1 MKITK
6 YFLSMAAALGM
17 IAGCQKTDMV
27 QIAAPEDVVA
37 PVLEAVE
44 GPIEITPSNMVD
56 GKVAFTWSLAD
67 YGVMTQVNYSLEAA
81 TAADPDTKVT
91 ITSGITANAE
101 ALEAGKISTE
111 IAYEALNAILFND
124 LKLNDGVAEEVLFTI
139 ASKVGEYAPV
149 YSNSVA
155 VSCKVTAAEK
165 QYPKLTVAGSY
176 AYNNWSPGKGQFV
189 FDFEGTDAKYSA
201 VIDFG
206 EDVSALQFKFVGEA
220 WGNNEFSVPAGE
232 TQAPEAAELPLVA
245 GGGDNIAAYTTHRF
259 YSLTLDKATPK
270 VTKNFSFNSLGVIG
284 DATPTGWDADTDMQF
299 NPEKQRFYVD
309 LTLIDG
315 KIKFRADDAWDVN
328 WGGADGAL
336 SAGGADIAVTAGDYR
351 IYVNLND
358 PANPT
363 YELNKGMF
371 GKEEPVGGTT
381 PDTPEPE
388 PTPVV
393 GWGLVGE
400 YNGWGAEA
408 DVMLASDGT
417 FLTAKGVAL
426 SGQVK
431 FRKDGDWAVNFGA
444 PGDVEP
450 VEIAVNTELE
460 LVAGGKNF
468 TIAEGTYDV
477 YLDEANA
484 KAWFINDGSY
494 PGGGAAPEAS
504 EWGIVGQVNGWA
516 APDITMYKT
525 ATEGLFVAY
534 KVEMPD
540 GGFKIRA
547 NGVWDDT
554 ANYGLAAAGPV
565 EVDHAYDLICSGGS
579 GDMTLVAGT
588 YDIWFDLTNTK
599 VYIMT
604 PGKPISEAVGGEVVT
619 PPAPP
624 TPEDAVWGV
633 VGTIT
638 NWADNSD
645 INMVEEGDW
654 LVAKGVALTTTDEFK
669 FRTNGT
675 WGTERTATTTEPVA
689 INTEYE
695 AAAGS
700 GNIKVAVD
708 GTYDLYLAKTLD
720 KFYVMTAGL
729 TPGQT
734 PGEEPKPEEPE
745 FEGVASE
752 WGVVGDVNGW
762 NAPDITMYTTP
773 TEGLFVARN
782 VEMPAGNF
790 KIRANGVWNDDANY
804 GVETAGNVEVDHVYN
819 VISSGGSGNMTLA
832 AGTYDIW
839 FDLNAKKVYIMTPGK
854 DISAAV
860 AGTPVAPKPVE
871 GEPWYLVGNFNGW
884 KPADANYQMTFDGT
898 WYVFKNFAADGK
910 GMKFVGDENWS
921 RERVGTFTSANTAIS
936 VSKSSG
942 DMFPTA
948 GTYDVYLNA
957 DASKAYFMTPG
968 TTPAN

>member
-17 IAGCQKTDMV
+17 IAGCQKPDMV

-101 ALEAGKISTE
+101 DLEAGKISTE
-111 IAYEALNAILFND
+111 IAYETLNAILFND
-124 LKLNDGVAEEVLFTI
+124 LKLNDGVAEDVLFTI

-176 AYNNWSPGKGQFV
+176 AYNNWTPGKGQFV
-189 FDFEGTDAKYSA
+189 FDFEGTDAKYSG

-259 YSLTLDKATPK
+259 YSLTLDKGTPK
-270 VTKNFSFNSLGVIG
+270 VIKNFSFNSLGVIG

-328 WGGADGAL
+328 WGGAEGVL

-363 YELNKGMF
+363 YELNKGMY
-371 GKEEPVGGTT
+371 GKDEPVGGNTT
-381 PDTPEPE
+381 PEPEPE

-393 GWGLVGE
+393 GWSLIGAF
-400 YNGWGAEA
+400 NGWAG
-408 DVMLASDGT
+408 DLMLTSDGT
-417 FLTAKGVAL
+417 FYVVKGAEL
-426 SGQVK
+426 EGELK
-431 FRKDGDWAVNFGA
+431 FRKDGDWAVNFGLA
-444 PGDVEP
+444 EGAAFEANA
-450 VEIAVNTELE
+450 EIAVAQDGAN
-460 LVAGGKNF
+460 LVVTA
-468 TIAEGTYDV
+468 GTYDV
-477 YLDEANA
+477 YLDAENA
-484 KAWFINDGSY
+484 KAWFVTDGSY

-604 PGKPISEAVGGEVVT
+604 PGKPISEAVGGT
-619 PPAPP
+619 
-624 TPEDAVWGV
+624 TPEPEPEPEPTDLTWYLVGNFNGWTVADAAY
-633 VGTIT
+633 TMT
-638 NWADNSD
+638 KEADWFVFKGFVADGDGFKFNAGSWD
-645 INMVEEGDW
+645 INRGAAGDVEPFE
-654 LVAKGVALTTTDEFK
+654 LAA
-669 FRTNGT
+669 
-675 WGTERTATTTEPVA
+675 
-689 INTEYE
+689 NTEYE
-695 AAAGS
+695 LVANGKNFSIAA
-700 GNIKVAVD
+700 
-708 GTYDLYLAKTLD
+708 GTYDVYMSLDAAKV
-720 KFYVMTAGL
+720 YVMAEGL

-734 PGEEPKPEEPE
+734 PGEEPE

-752 WGVVGDVNGW
+752 WGVVGVVNNWG
-762 NAPDITMYTTP
+762 ASADIVMYTTP
-773 TEGLFVARN
+773 TEGLFVAKN
-782 VEMPAGNF
+782 AEMPAGAF
-790 KIRANGVWNDDANY
+790 KIRANNKWDDTKNY
-804 GVETAGNVEVDHVYN
+804 GLAAAGTAAVDHAYDL
-819 VISSGGSGNMTLA
+819 ICGAASKDITLL
-832 AGTYDIW
+832 AGTYDIY
-839 FDLNAKKVYIMTPGK
+839 FDLNNSKVYVMTPGK
-854 DISAAV
+854 AITEAEGGV
-860 AGTPVAPKPVE
+860 VETPDASN
-871 GEPWYLVGNFNGW
+871 WYLVGNFNGW
-884 KPADANYQMTFDGT
+884 ATGDVNYKFTKEGD
-898 WYVFKNFAADGK
+898 WYVFKGFVADGQ
-910 GMKFVGDENWS
+910 GVKFNAGSWDEN
-921 RERVGTFTSANTAIS
+921 RGGTFSGANKAIS
-936 VSKSSG
+936 IAHNGS
-942 DMFPTA
+942 DMYVTA
-948 GTYDVYLNA
+948 GTYDVYMNA
-957 DASKAYFMTPG
+957 ATDTAYFMTPG

>member
-81 TAADPDTKVT
+81 TAANPDTKVT

-176 AYNNWSPGKGQFV
+176 AYNNWTPGKGQFV
-189 FDFEGTDAKYSA
+189 FDFEGTDAKYSG

-259 YSLTLDKATPK
+259 YSLTLDKAAPK
-270 VTKNFSFNSLGVIG
+270 VIKNFSFNSLGVIG

-328 WGGADGAL
+328 WGGADGVLA
-336 SAGGADIAVTAGDYR
+336 SGADNIPVTAGDYR

-371 GKEEPVGGTT
+371 GKEEPVGGNTT
-381 PDTPEPE
+381 PDTPAPE

-444 PGDVEP
+444 PGEVEP

-460 LVAGGKNF
+460 LVANGKNF

-494 PGGGAAPEAS
+494 PGGGAAPVES
-504 EWGIVGQVNGWA
+504 EWGLIGS
-516 APDITMYKT
+516 
-525 ATEGLFVAY
+525 
-534 KVEMPD
+534 
-540 GGFKIRA
+540 
-547 NGVWDDT
+547 
-554 ANYGLAAAGPV
+554 LAACNNWSKNITLF
-565 EVDHAYDLICSGGS
+565 ED
-579 GDMTLVAGT
+579 GDF
-588 YDIWFDLTNTK
+588 Y
-599 VYIMT
+599 
-604 PGKPISEAVGGEVVT
+604 S
-619 PPAPP
+619 
-624 TPEDAVWGV
+624 
-633 VGTIT
+633 
-638 NWADNSD
+638 
-645 INMVEEGDW
+645 
-654 LVAKGVALTTTDEFK
+654 AKGVTFADNDQFK
-669 FRTNGT
+669 FRKGET
-675 WGTERTATTTEPVA
+675 WGTEVVYEGIVA
-689 INTEYE
+689 PDAEY
-695 AAAGS
+695 ACAAGS
-700 GNIKVAVD
+700 GNSTISA
-708 GTYDLYLAKTLD
+708 GGIYDVYLAKSLD
-720 KFYVMTAGL
+720 KFYVMT
-729 TPGQT
+729 Q
-734 PGEEPKPEEPE
+734 
-745 FEGVASE
+745 
-752 WGVVGDVNGW
+752 
-762 NAPDITMYTTP
+762 
-773 TEGLFVARN
+773 
-782 VEMPAGNF
+782 
-790 KIRANGVWNDDANY
+790 
-804 GVETAGNVEVDHVYN
+804 
-819 VISSGGSGNMTLA
+819 
-832 AGTYDIW
+832 
-839 FDLNAKKVYIMTPGK
+839 GK
-854 DISAAV
+854 
-860 AGTPVAPKPVE
+860 
-871 GEPWYLVGNFNGW
+871 
-884 KPADANYQMTFDGT
+884 KPADAGQAEVVYVDPSGDSFVVGFSGSIFGWDDPSFDQNDRASLVSKNVTDATSFAGA
-898 WYVFKNFAADGK
+898 YEFKLDSVTFAAADEFKVRINGQWI
-910 GMKFVGDENWS
+910 GVGGAAVEGLAVSGTDNFVAGE
-921 RERVGTFTSANTAIS
+921 
-936 VSKSSG
+936 
-942 DMFPTA
+942 A
-948 GTYDVYLNA
+948 GTYSAVITFDWDGTAHSNVKVVF
-957 DASKAYFMTPG
+957 SK
-968 TTPAN
+968 

>member
-17 IAGCQKTDMV
+17 IAGCQKPDMV

-81 TAADPDTKVT
+81 TAANPDTKVT
-91 ITSGITANAE
+91 ITSGITANAA
-101 ALEAGKISTE
+101 ALEAGNISTE

-124 LKLNDGVAEEVLFTI
+124 LKLNDGVAEDVLFTI
-139 ASKVGEYAPV
+139 AAKLGEYAPV

-176 AYNNWSPGKGQFV
+176 AYNNWTPGKGQFV
-189 FDFEGTDAKYSA
+189 FDFEGTDAKYSG

-270 VTKNFSFNSLGVIG
+270 VTKNFSFNTLGVIG

-328 WGGADGAL
+328 WGGAEGVL

-371 GKEEPVGGTT
+371 GKEEPVGGNTT
-381 PDTPEPE
+381 PEPEPE

-408 DVMLASDGT
+408 DVMLTSDGT
-417 FLTAKGVAL
+417 FLVAKGVAL

-444 PGDVEP
+444 PGEVEP

-460 LVAGGKNF
+460 LVANGKNF

-504 EWGIVGQVNGWA
+504 EWGVVGVVNSWGGS
-516 APDITMYKT
+516 PDVVMYKT

-547 NGVWDDT
+547 NNKWDDT
-554 ANYGLAAAGPV
+554 ANYGLASAGPV

-604 PGKPISEAVGGEVVT
+604 PGKPISEAVGGT
-619 PPAPP
+619 
-624 TPEDAVWGV
+624 TPE
-633 VGTIT
+633 
-638 NWADNSD
+638 
-645 INMVEEGDW
+645 
-654 LVAKGVALTTTDEFK
+654 
-669 FRTNGT
+669 
-675 WGTERTATTTEPVA
+675 P
-689 INTEYE
+689 
-695 AAAGS
+695 
-700 GNIKVAVD
+700 
-708 GTYDLYLAKTLD
+708 
-720 KFYVMTAGL
+720 
-729 TPGQT
+729 
-734 PGEEPKPEEPE
+734 EPE
-745 FEGVASE
+745 PE
-752 WGVVGDVNGW
+752 
-762 NAPDITMYTTP
+762 P
-773 TEGLFVARN
+773 T
-782 VEMPAGNF
+782 
-790 KIRANGVWNDDANY
+790 
-804 GVETAGNVEVDHVYN
+804 
-819 VISSGGSGNMTLA
+819 
-832 AGTYDIW
+832 
-839 FDLNAKKVYIMTPGK
+839 DLT
-854 DISAAV
+854 
-860 AGTPVAPKPVE
+860 
-871 GEPWYLVGNFNGW
+871 WYLVGNFNGW
-884 KPADANYQMTFDGT
+884 TVADAAYTMTKEGDWF
-898 WYVFKNFAADGK
+898 VFKGFVADGD
-910 GMKFVGDENWS
+910 GFKFNAGSWDINRGATGDVEPF
-921 RERVGTFTSANTAIS
+921 ELAANTEYEIVANGKNFSIA
-936 VSKSSG
+936 
-942 DMFPTA
+942 A
-948 GTYDVYLNA
+948 GTYDVYMSL
-957 DASKAYFMTPG
+957 DATKVYVMAEGLTPG
-968 TTPAN
+968 QTPGPEEPEFEA

>member
-1 MKITK
+1 
-6 YFLSMAAALGM
+6 MAAALGM
-17 IAGCQKTDMV
+17 IAGCQMTDMV

-67 YGVMTQVNYSLEAA
+67 FGVMTQVNYSLEAA

-124 LKLNDGVAEEVLFTI
+124 LKLTDGVAEEVLFTI

-176 AYNNWSPGKGQFV
+176 AYNNWTPGKGQFV
-189 FDFEGTDAKYSA
+189 FDFEGTDAKYSG

-206 EDVSALQFKFVGEA
+206 EDVSALQFKFVGSK
-220 WGNNEFSVPAGE
+220 WGENEFSVPEGE

-270 VTKNFSFNSLGVIG
+270 LIKNFSFNQIGVIG
-284 DATPTGWDADTDMQF
+284 SFNGWAADVVMNF
-299 NPEKQRFYVD
+299 NAEKQRFYADVEFAE
-309 LTLIDG
+309 DG
-315 KIKFRADDAWDVN
+315 QFKLRADADWALN
-328 WGGADGAL
+328 WGAEAFGMTVSNGDGNLEAK
-336 SAGGADIAVTAGDYR
+336 AGSYR
-351 IYVNLND
+351 IYANMNN
-358 PANPT
+358 PAAMT
-363 YELNKGMF
+363 IELNAGMY
-371 GKEEPVGGTT
+371 GKEEPVGGTTT

-388 PTPVV
+388 PTPVL

-408 DVMLASDGT
+408 DVMLTSDGT
-417 FLTAKGVAL
+417 FLAAKGVAL

-431 FRKDGDWAVNFGA
+431 FRKDGGWDVNFGA

-504 EWGIVGQVNGWA
+504 EWGIVGDVNNWG
-516 APDITMYKT
+516 
-525 ATEGLFVAY
+525 
-534 KVEMPD
+534 
-540 GGFKIRA
+540 
-547 NGVWDDT
+547 N
-554 ANYGLAAAGPV
+554 
-565 EVDHAYDLICSGGS
+565 
-579 GDMTLVAGT
+579 
-588 YDIWFDLTNTK
+588 
-599 VYIMT
+599 T
-604 PGKPISEAVGGEVVT
+604 PGVTDVV
-619 PPAPP
+619 
-624 TPEDAVWGV
+624 
-633 VGTIT
+633 
-638 NWADNSD
+638 
-645 INMVEEGDW
+645 
-654 LVAKGVALTTTDEFK
+654 
-669 FRTNGT
+669 
-675 WGTERTATTTEPVA
+675 
-689 INTEYE
+689 
-695 AAAGS
+695 
-700 GNIKVAVD
+700 
-708 GTYDLYLAKTLD
+708 
-720 KFYVMTAGL
+720 
-729 TPGQT
+729 
-734 PGEEPKPEEPE
+734 
-745 FEGVASE
+745 
-752 WGVVGDVNGW
+752 
-762 NAPDITMYTTP
+762 MYTTP
-773 TEGLFVARN
+773 TEGLFVAKN
-782 VEMPAGNF
+782 AEMPDGAF
-790 KIRANGVWNDDANY
+790 KIRANNEWNDAANY
-804 GVETAGNVEVDHVYN
+804 GTETAGNVAVDHVYN
-819 VISSGGSGNMTLA
+819 VISSGGSCNMTLA

-860 AGTPVAPKPVE
+860 AGTPEAPKPVE

-910 GMKFVGDENWS
+910 GMKFVGDANYS

>member
-1 MKITK
+1 
-6 YFLSMAAALGM
+6 MAAALGM
-17 IAGCQKTDMV
+17 IAGCQMTDMV

-81 TAADPDTKVT
+81 TAANPDTKVT
-91 ITSGITANAE
+91 ITSGITANAA
-101 ALEAGKISTE
+101 ALEAGNISTE
-111 IAYEALNAILFND
+111 IAYETLNAILFND
-124 LKLNDGVAEEVLFTI
+124 LKLNDGVAEDVLFTI
-139 ASKVGEYAPV
+139 AAKLGEYAPV

-176 AYNNWSPGKGQFV
+176 AYNNWTPGKGQFV
-189 FDFEGTDAKYSA
+189 FDFEGTDAKYSG

-270 VTKNFSFNSLGVIG
+270 VTKNFSFNTLGVIG

-328 WGGADGAL
+328 WGGAEGVL

-371 GKEEPVGGTT
+371 GKEEPVGGNTT
-381 PDTPEPE
+381 PEPEPE

-408 DVMLASDGT
+408 DVMLTSDGT
-417 FLTAKGVAL
+417 FLVAKGVAL

-444 PGDVEP
+444 PGEVEP

-460 LVAGGKNF
+460 LVANGKNF

-504 EWGIVGQVNGWA
+504 EWGVVGVVNSWGGS
-516 APDITMYKT
+516 PDVVMYKT

-547 NGVWDDT
+547 NNKWDDT
-554 ANYGLAAAGPV
+554 ANYGLASAGPV

-604 PGKPISEAVGGEVVT
+604 PGKPISEAVGGT
-619 PPAPP
+619 
-624 TPEDAVWGV
+624 TPE
-633 VGTIT
+633 
-638 NWADNSD
+638 
-645 INMVEEGDW
+645 
-654 LVAKGVALTTTDEFK
+654 
-669 FRTNGT
+669 
-675 WGTERTATTTEPVA
+675 P
-689 INTEYE
+689 
-695 AAAGS
+695 
-700 GNIKVAVD
+700 
-708 GTYDLYLAKTLD
+708 
-720 KFYVMTAGL
+720 
-729 TPGQT
+729 
-734 PGEEPKPEEPE
+734 EPE
-745 FEGVASE
+745 PE
-752 WGVVGDVNGW
+752 
-762 NAPDITMYTTP
+762 P
-773 TEGLFVARN
+773 T
-782 VEMPAGNF
+782 
-790 KIRANGVWNDDANY
+790 
-804 GVETAGNVEVDHVYN
+804 
-819 VISSGGSGNMTLA
+819 
-832 AGTYDIW
+832 
-839 FDLNAKKVYIMTPGK
+839 DLT
-854 DISAAV
+854 
-860 AGTPVAPKPVE
+860 
-871 GEPWYLVGNFNGW
+871 WYLVGNFNGW
-884 KPADANYQMTFDGT
+884 TVADAAYTMTKEGDWF
-898 WYVFKNFAADGK
+898 VFKGFVADGD
-910 GMKFVGDENWS
+910 GFKFNAGSWDINRGATGDVEPF
-921 RERVGTFTSANTAIS
+921 ELAANTEYEIVANGKNFSIA
-936 VSKSSG
+936 
-942 DMFPTA
+942 A
-948 GTYDVYLNA
+948 GTYDVYMSL
-957 DASKAYFMTPG
+957 DATKVYVMAEGLTPG
-968 TTPAN
+968 QTPGPEEPEFEA

>member
-1 MKITK
+1 
-6 YFLSMAAALGM
+6 MAAALGM
-17 IAGCQKTDMV
+17 IAGCQKPDMV

-81 TAADPDTKVT
+81 TAANPDTKVT
-91 ITSGITANAE
+91 ITSGITANAA
-101 ALEAGKISTE
+101 ALEAGNISTE

-124 LKLNDGVAEEVLFTI
+124 LKLNDGVAEDVLFTI
-139 ASKVGEYAPV
+139 AAKLGEYAPV

-176 AYNNWSPGKGQFV
+176 AYNNWTPGKGQFV
-189 FDFEGTDAKYSA
+189 FDFEGTDAKYSG

-270 VTKNFSFNSLGVIG
+270 VTKNFSFNTLGVIG

-328 WGGADGAL
+328 WGGAEGVL

-371 GKEEPVGGTT
+371 GKEEPVGGNTT
-381 PDTPEPE
+381 PEPEPE

-408 DVMLASDGT
+408 DVMLTSDGT
-417 FLTAKGVAL
+417 FLVAKGVAL

-444 PGDVEP
+444 PGEVEP

-460 LVAGGKNF
+460 LVANGKNF

-504 EWGIVGQVNGWA
+504 EWGVVGVVNSWGGS
-516 APDITMYKT
+516 PDVVMYKT

-547 NGVWDDT
+547 NNKWDDT
-554 ANYGLAAAGPV
+554 ANYGLASAGPV

-604 PGKPISEAVGGEVVT
+604 PGKPISEAVGGT
-619 PPAPP
+619 
-624 TPEDAVWGV
+624 TPE
-633 VGTIT
+633 
-638 NWADNSD
+638 
-645 INMVEEGDW
+645 
-654 LVAKGVALTTTDEFK
+654 
-669 FRTNGT
+669 
-675 WGTERTATTTEPVA
+675 P
-689 INTEYE
+689 
-695 AAAGS
+695 
-700 GNIKVAVD
+700 
-708 GTYDLYLAKTLD
+708 
-720 KFYVMTAGL
+720 
-729 TPGQT
+729 
-734 PGEEPKPEEPE
+734 EPE
-745 FEGVASE
+745 PE
-752 WGVVGDVNGW
+752 
-762 NAPDITMYTTP
+762 P
-773 TEGLFVARN
+773 T
-782 VEMPAGNF
+782 
-790 KIRANGVWNDDANY
+790 
-804 GVETAGNVEVDHVYN
+804 
-819 VISSGGSGNMTLA
+819 
-832 AGTYDIW
+832 
-839 FDLNAKKVYIMTPGK
+839 DLT
-854 DISAAV
+854 
-860 AGTPVAPKPVE
+860 
-871 GEPWYLVGNFNGW
+871 WYLVGNFNGW
-884 KPADANYQMTFDGT
+884 TVADAAYTMTKEGDWF
-898 WYVFKNFAADGK
+898 VFKGFVADGD
-910 GMKFVGDENWS
+910 GFKFNAGSWDINRGATGDVEPF
-921 RERVGTFTSANTAIS
+921 ELAANTEYEIVANGKNFSIA
-936 VSKSSG
+936 
-942 DMFPTA
+942 A
-948 GTYDVYLNA
+948 GTYDVYMSL
-957 DASKAYFMTPG
+957 DATKVYVMAEGLTPG
-968 TTPAN
+968 QTPGPEEPEFEA